1 MQTFFQILNFDVW
14 KKWTKLPELGSGGGF
29 RWSGQCPK
37 ENVFFSLRPSLTA
50 TFCGGNIFTKY
61 SDNFLT
67 VNGDFLRE
75 SPQMVKEKWYSRWM
89 PEISQLLSLFLVTML
104 SPNIV
109 RRRGGFLIE
118 HFGDSLPNFY
128 LQLSWND
135 IGKFKNP
142 KIGIRKK
149 SNLQGS
155 HQSSKWETRTRW
167 SSGFRLTRRCVSRNV
182 PHR

>member
-1 MQTFFQILNFDVW
+1 METSRTMREEAWRMVKILVKEKVIFLANTRNHD
-14 KKWTKLPELGSGGGF
+14 LP
-29 RWSGQCPK
+29 
-37 ENVFFSLRPSLTA
+37 VTITA
-50 TFCGGNIFTKY
+50 TFFGVNIFTKY
-61 SDNFLT
+61 SDDFST
-67 VNGDFLRE
+67 VNGDLVRE

-182 PHR
+182 LHR